1 MSLAEDTLVK
11 PEVRLTDA
19 VDLLRSCAAESV
31 AVLPTDPPY
40 GVSYQSNRRKE
51 TKTKPIA
58 GDWNFPVGELFTE
71 TARVLRKDGA
81 MWLFTRWDVYPLWA
95 RLVPA
100 TLKLVNLVVWD
111 KGNHTAGDLT
121 GNLGFRWEGIMLLR
135 RADGR
140 LKIRGKRHPNLWEFP
155 RVPAARAIHPA
166 EKPVDLLVRAIG
178 MFSDAGDLVVDPF
191 CGSGATGEA
200 AVRLKRRVLLGDND
214 AAYVRAAQQRLG
226 LPVTAPQ
233 PTRTAA
239 TMPLRAPEV
248 CLDALEG
255 LHPEDIREVAALIAA
270 HRAG

>member
-1 MSLAEDTLVK
+1 MI
-11 PEVRLTDA
+11 EVAQADA
-19 VDLLRSCAAESV
+19 VDLLHLCQDGEV
-31 AVLPTDPPY
+31 GVLLTDPPY

-121 GNLGFRWEGIMLLR
+121 GNLGFRWEGIMLIR
-135 RADGR
+135 KAAGR
-140 LKIRGKRHPNLWEFP
+140 LRVRGKRWPNLWEFP
-155 RVPAARAIHPA
+155 RVPAGKAQHPA
-166 EKPVDLLVRAIG
+166 EKPVDMLVRAIE
-178 MFSDAGDLVVDPF
+178 MFSDPGDLVVDPF

-200 AVRLKRRVLLGDND
+200 AQRCGRRAWLGDND
-214 AAYVRAAQQRLG
+214 PAYVAVAQERCG
-226 LPVTAPQ
+226 LPVTVAVPVAPQ
-233 PTRTAA
+233 QGTGQVDTFTP
-239 TMPLRAPEV
+239 
-248 CLDALEG
+248 CLDVLDG
-255 LHPEDIREVAALIAA
+255 LHPEDIVAVATYLREQ
-270 HRAG
+270 RA